1 MKAFNLSIKI
11 LLIFTL
17 IISGCRQIFG
27 DREQPESIVEVPI
40 EASNIIVKSPVR
52 GTIWNPGDTILIK
65 WTAPTIPKIDIQLY
79 RKSEFKFMITKN
91 IENSGRLDWTIPIDI
106 PLSNHYL
113 IKVTSHN
120 NPEIYNFSGR
130 FGIQQ

>member
-1 MKAFNLSIKI
+1 MKTFKLTIKI
-11 LLIFTL
+11 LLIFSIL
-17 IISGCRQIFG
+17 GSGCRQIFG
-27 DREQPESIVEVPI
+27 DREQPESIVDAPI
-40 EASNIIVKSPVR
+40 EASNIIIKSPAQ
-52 GTIWNPGDTILIK
+52 GTIWNPGDTIVIK
-65 WTAPTIPKIDIQLY
+65 WIAPTIQRIDIQLY

-91 IENSGRLDWTIPIDI
+91 IENSGRFDWIIPNDI

-120 NPEIYNFSGR
+120 NPDIYKFSGR

>member
-11 LLIFTL
+11 LLSFTL

-40 EASNIIVKSPVR
+40 EASNIIVRSPTH
-52 GTIWNPGDTILIK
+52 GTICNPGDTIFIK
-65 WTAPTIPKIDIQLY
+65 WIAPTIQRIDIQLY

-91 IENSGRLDWTIPIDI
+91 IENSGRFDWIIPIDI

-120 NPEIYNFSGR
+120 NPDIYNFSGR

>member
-1 MKAFNLSIKI
+1 MKAFKLIIK
-11 LLIFTL
+11 TL
-17 IISGCRQIFG
+17 IIFSLILSGCRQIFG

-40 EASNIIVKSPVR
+40 EASNIIIKSPAH
-52 GTIWNPGDTILIK
+52 GTIWNPGDTIIIK
-65 WTAPTIPKIDIQLY
+65 WSASTIQRIDIQLY

-91 IENSGRLDWTIPIDI
+91 IENSGRFDWTIPIDI

-120 NPEIYNFSGR
+120 NPDIYNFSGR

>member
-1 MKAFNLSIKI
+1 MKAFKSDYKNFTYIFNLC
-11 LLIFTL
+11 
-17 IISGCRQIFG
+17 SGCRQIFG
-27 DREQPESIVEVPI
+27 DREQPESIVEAPI
-40 EASNIIVKSPVR
+40 EASNIIIKSPVQ
-52 GTIWNPGDTILIK
+52 GTIWNPGDTIIIK
-65 WTAPTIPKIDIQLY
+65 WIAPTIQRIDIQLY

-91 IENSGRLDWTIPIDI
+91 IENSGRFDWIIPNDI

-120 NPEIYNFSGR
+120 NPDIYKFSGR